1 MNTPLDKLT
10 RSDGDGKSVSVGFQI
25 PPRYDKDIFY
35 LTPFYH
41 EVFAV
46 EKMIF
51 SDVDVAFK
59 VVTFQNMNTFNAD
72 KPGKTVLTVY
82 TVF

>member
-1 MNTPLDKLT
+1 MA
-10 RSDGDGKSVSVGFQI
+10 RKSVSVGFQI

-35 LTPFYH
+35 LTTFYH
-41 EVFAV
+41 KVFPV

-59 VVTFQNMNTFNAD
+59 VVTQLISKHEHF
-72 KPGKTVLTVY
+72 
-82 TVF
+82 